1 MRAVREAGSDMNP
14 YSAIGSR
21 LGTAEATSLSQ
32 RLTAWHDAMVAHER
46 RLRAGRADD
55 GCDEDCGH
63 SDARALW
70 AEALATF
77 GDRAHELSFLR
88 SRATSPGDHFEG
100 GSEQPDGDERPDV
113 DNQRSKRS
121 AAAMSAPRRISRLPI
136 SGGRTTE
143 EKRGVEL

>member
-1 MRAVREAGSDMNP
+1 MNP

-32 RLTAWHDAMVAHER
+32 RLAAWHDAMVAHER

-70 AEALATF
+70 AEALTTF

-88 SRATSPGDHFEG
+88 SRATGHGNQFEG

-113 DNQRSKRS
+113 DNDRSKQSGARPAVS
-121 AAAMSAPRRISRLPI
+121 ARRQTSRLPI

>member
-1 MRAVREAGSDMNP
+1 MNP

-63 SDARALW
+63 SEARTLW
-70 AEALATF
+70 AEALTTF

-88 SRATSPGDHFEG
+88 SRATSSGGQFEG

-113 DNQRSKRS
+113 DNHRSNRS
-121 AAAMSAPRRISRLPI
+121 AARPTVSARRQTSRLPI

-143 EKRGVEL
+143 KKREVEL

>member
-1 MRAVREAGSDMNP
+1 MGEAGCDMNP

-46 RLRAGRADD
+46 RLRAGRTGD
-55 GCDEDCGH
+55 GCGEDCCH

-70 AEALATF
+70 AEALTTF
-77 GDRAHELSFLR
+77 GDRAYELSFLR
-88 SRATSPGDHFEG
+88 SRATSVGGQIEC
-100 GSEQPDGDERPDV
+100 GSEQPSEAERADI
-113 DNQRSKRS
+113 DTHRSNRRAAGPTVS
-121 AAAMSAPRRISRLPI
+121 ARRQTSLLRI

-143 EKRGVEL
+143 EKRGIEL

>member
-1 MRAVREAGSDMNP
+1 MNP

-21 LGTAEATSLSQ
+21 LGTAEAESLSQ

-46 RLRAGRADD
+46 RLRAGRTDD

-70 AEALATF
+70 AEALTTF
-77 GDRAHELSFLR
+77 GDRAYELSFLR
-88 SRATSPGDHFEG
+88 SRATSPEDQFEG
-100 GSEQPDGDERPDV
+100 GSEQPDEDERPDI
-113 DNQRSKRS
+113 DNDRSNRS
-121 AAAMSAPRRISRLPI
+121 AARPAVSARRQTSRLPI

-143 EKRGVEL
+143 EKRRVEL

>member
-1 MRAVREAGSDMNP
+1 MNL

-46 RLRAGRADD
+46 RLRAGPADD

-63 SDARALW
+63 SEARTLW
-70 AEALATF
+70 AEALTTF

-88 SRATSPGDHFEG
+88 SRATSSGDQFEG
-100 GSEQPDGDERPDV
+100 GSEQPDGDHRPDV
-113 DNQRSKRS
+113 DNHRSNRS
-121 AAAMSAPRRISRLPI
+121 AARPTVSARRQISRLPV

>member
-1 MRAVREAGSDMNP
+1 MNP

-32 RLTAWHDAMVAHER
+32 RLAAWHDAMVAHER

-70 AEALATF
+70 AEALTTF

-88 SRATSPGDHFEG
+88 SRATGPENQFEG
-100 GSEQPDGDERPDV
+100 GSEQPDEDERPDV
-113 DNQRSKRS
+113 DKDRSRQSGARPVS
-121 AAAMSAPRRISRLPI
+121 ARRPTSRVPI
-136 SGGRTTE
+136 SGGSTTE